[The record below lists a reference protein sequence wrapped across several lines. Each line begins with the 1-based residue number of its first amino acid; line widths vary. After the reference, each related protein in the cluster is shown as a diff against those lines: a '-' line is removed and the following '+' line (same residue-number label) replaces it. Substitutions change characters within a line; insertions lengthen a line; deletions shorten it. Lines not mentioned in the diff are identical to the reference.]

1 MATGTMGRTPV
12 LVARIGITLHRIRT
26 TTLGCGVPVSILVNC
41 YINATALYAD
51 QIRYGQPFLP
61 ASANTLMGSGCP

>member
-1 MATGTMGRTPV
+1 MV
-12 LVARIGITLHRIRT
+12 LILVRVARIGTMPLRIRT
-26 TTLGCGVPVSILVNC
+26 TTLGCGAPVSILVNC

-51 QIRYGQPFLP
+51 LVRYGQPFLP

>member
-51 QIRYGQPFLP
+51 QV
-61 ASANTLMGSGCP
+61 